1 MTPTPA
7 GRLHRGLPWLVA
19 AHFAAGMADHAL
31 LIVVLSML
39 LGQGEGFWWAPLLK
53 IGFTCAYVLLAPWS
67 GRWVD
72 QGSKSSWMRATHA
85 AKALAVAALLVGA
98 WPLVCFALVGV
109 AAALYAPARYGWV
122 TEVTPAP
129 LLVRANAWLEV
140 GLVGAGLMGT
150 VLGGA
155 LVSPGWRQWIDDAA
169 PGLAGLTPGQG
180 VPASISAALLVL
192 AGFYCAAWMLNRAVP
207 ASGWVPTQPPNPA
220 QPPLRDFRTAQ
231 RALWS
236 DLLGGRLSLAAT
248 TLFWGV
254 GAVLQLIVLQW
265 ATERLDLAL
274 HQAAYLQALI
284 AVGMVAG
291 AVWAGR
297 HVKLE
302 QAARGLRVGLALG
315 ILVPLASMTTHFGVA
330 AVCLALAGAAAGYTV
345 IPLNAL
351 LQHRGIQLLT
361 PGRSIAVQVFNENA
375 SILALLSAY
384 ALLSRLQVAPVTVM
398 WMLGLGVAATMG
410 VLMRWARRHPF

>member
-1 MTPTPA
+1 MTPGPA

-72 QGSKSSWMRATHA
+72 RGSKSSWMQATHA
-85 AKALAVAALLVGA
+85 AKALTVAALLLGA

-122 TEVTPAP
+122 TEVTPAA

-140 GLVGAGLMGT
+140 GLVGAGLIGT

-155 LVSPGWRQWIDDAA
+155 LVSPAWNHWIDNAA
-169 PGLAGLTPGQG
+169 PALALT
-180 VPASISAALLVL
+180 ASGHAVTAPVAAALLVL
-192 AGFYCAAWMLNRAVP
+192 AACYCAAWTFNRAVP
-207 ASGWVPTQPPNPA
+207 TSGWIPTQPLSPI
-220 QPPLRDFRTAQ
+220 QPPLRDFRAAQ

-236 DLLGGRLSLAAT
+236 DLKGGRLSLAAT

-284 AVGMVAG
+284 ALGMVGG

-302 QAARGLRVGLALG
+302 NATRGLRVGVALG
-315 ILVPLASMTTHFGVA
+315 LLVPLASLTTHFGVA
-330 AVCLALAGAAAGYTV
+330 AGCLALAGAAAGYTV

-351 LQHRGIQLLT
+351 LQHRGVQLLT

-375 SILALLSAY
+375 SILALLSGY
-384 ALLSRLQVAPVTVM
+384 ALLSRFQVGSVAVM
-398 WMLGLGVAATMG
+398 WILGLGVATTMG
-410 VLMRWARRHPF
+410 ILIRWAKRHPF